1 LESDD
6 FFMSLALEEAV
17 LAESAGEVPV
27 GAVVVHK
34 GQVIGRGRNR
44 TRELNDPS
52 AHAEI
57 LALRDASQAVG
68 SHRLS
73 GAELFVT
80 LEPCTMCSGAIFHS
94 RLARVVFG
102 APDPK
107 TGTAGS
113 VLDLFSQ
120 RQLNHHT
127 LVTGG
132 VLREECQR
140 ILQSF
145 FVSARKRNR
154 EEQIS
159 LREDALRLDAQALPC
174 PDDSTIISSYFYT
187 SEGYRIRYLDS
198 NPANP
203 KYTLLCIH
211 ELGFW
216 SFQVWSLVSR
226 MAHHGVRVIV
236 PDLLGHGLS
245 DRPKK
250 SEWHSVRAHVSSLT
264 ALTKY
269 MDLTPTH
276 IVAIGNAKAI
286 GTELC
291 SVLKIDASSVLSIVT
306 SRPPV
311 LTALAESSRQQSC
324 RSIGGLSKK
333 QLNHLVGFPDNVVKA
348 LIAHFPDKGYAAVL
362 DAIRKPDFSPENT
375 LNSPTFCPVVVDEI
389 HLDFLERELLIK

>member
-1 LESDD
+1 
-6 FFMSLALEEAV
+6 MTLALEEAV

-57 LALRDASQAVG
+57 LALRDASQSVG
-68 SHRLS
+68 SHRLK

-80 LEPCTMCSGAIFHS
+80 LEPCTMCSGAVFHS

-102 APDPK
+102 APDAK

-120 RQLNHHT
+120 SQLNHHT
-127 LVTGG
+127 RVTGG
-132 VLREECQR
+132 VLKEECQR

-145 FVSARKRNR
+145 FVLARKRNR

-159 LREDALRLDAQALPC
+159 LREDALRLDAGALPC
-174 PDDSTIISSYFYT
+174 LDELTITGSYFHT

-198 NPANP
+198 NTVNSE
-203 KYTLLCIH
+203 YILLCIH
-211 ELGFW
+211 EFGFW
-216 SFQVWSLVSR
+216 SFQARSLMSR
-226 MAHHGVRVIV
+226 MARRGVRVIV

-250 SEWHSVRAHVSSLT
+250 SEWHSVRAHVSSL
-264 ALTKY
+264 AELTKH

-276 IVAIGNAKAI
+276 IVAIGNANAL

-291 SVLKIDASSVLSIVT
+291 SVLNLDASSVLSIRT
-306 SRPPV
+306 TMPPA
-311 LTALAESSRQQSC
+311 LEALAKPSCHQSY
-324 RSIGGLSKK
+324 RSTGGLSRK
-333 QLNHLVGFPDNVVKA
+333 HLKDLDGFPGDVVRA
-348 LIAHFPDKGYAAVL
+348 LIAHFPDKGHAAVL
-362 DAIRKPDFSPENT
+362 DAIKRPDFSIGNT
-375 LNSPTFCPVVVDEI
+375 IKSPSFCPVVVDEV
-389 HLDFLERELLIK
+389 HLDFLERQLLIQ